1 MNEIAPLKSK
11 ARSWGELIK
20 AQVQSGQSIQV
31 FCVGR
36 QIKTYAFYYWKKK
49 LRDLSPKGAPLWPSR
64 FIPIPRTIPL
74 AAKSPRIHLPNGVQ
88 IELGAG
94 LESGVV
100 NQFLRGLCGVGN
112 PMPKGGHSEKP

>member
-1 MNEIAPLKSK
+1 MNEITPLKSK
-11 ARSWGELIK
+11 ARSWGEMIK

-31 FCVGR
+31 FCEGR

-49 LRDLSPKGAPLWPSR
+49 LRDLPPSGPSR
-64 FIPIPRTIPL
+64 FIPIPR
-74 AAKSPRIHLPNGVQ
+74 AAYSAEKFPRIHLPNGVQ